1 MTCTLLNGSAWST
14 ERKYMRRYTGECDI
28 FLWKEHRLRKKGMEE
43 QFNREAQEGWIFAAD
58 AARITGEKACSE
70 DRKHTSGGVFIA
82 VVGNLGAVVR
92 EEEGKL
98 ASTPGNE
105 GRITQVWVDVQGDM
119 RVFSVYFVA
128 LTRLDPEERVP
139 AGGPFEASQGY

>member
-1 MTCTLLNGSAWST
+1 
-14 ERKYMRRYTGECDI
+14 
-28 FLWKEHRLRKKGMEE
+28 MEE

-70 DRKHTSGGVFIA
+70 DRKHTSGGVFVA

-92 EEEGKL
+92 EEDGKL
-98 ASTPGNE
+98 ASTLGDE

-119 RVFSVYFVA
+119 RVFSVYFLA